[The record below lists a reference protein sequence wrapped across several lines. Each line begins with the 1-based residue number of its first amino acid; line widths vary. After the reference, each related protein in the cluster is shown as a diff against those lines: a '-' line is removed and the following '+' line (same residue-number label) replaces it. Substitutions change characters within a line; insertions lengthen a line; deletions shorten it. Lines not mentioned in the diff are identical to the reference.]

1 MKEEGVKISG
11 STIVEEGMSYLP
23 SVLYIKKRGK
33 EKNMRGRGGQRKG
46 RKGRGKERY
55 EGRKQRRREGRRGR
69 E

>member
-46 RKGRGKERY
+46 RKGRGKER
-55 EGRKQRRREGRRGR
+55 EGGRKERRGEGRRGR